1 MITQMAEILD
11 RERENCSAILHR
23 YLDVQ
28 APAMKAWARLLS

>member
-1 MITQMAEILD
+1 MAEILD